1 MRLVLESMAG
11 LDDGS
16 AGEKALLGEL
26 VCKADHVT
34 FADAQGVRPN
44 EGLTQQD
51 GQRSYSAQ
59 GPPRRA

>member
-44 EGLTQQD
+44 EGLT
-51 GQRSYSAQ
+51 
-59 GPPRRA
+59 